1 MKTTIYSILALT
13 LCFCSPKTKTINELD
28 WLIGTRSTEQNGQI
42 IYESWIKTN
51 DQLLSGKSFFIENN
65 DTNILETI
73 EIKIIDNE
81 TFYCPAVVDQN
92 DGESVLFKLTSTDPT
107 KLIFENAQHDFPNK
121 ICYNQEGK
129 NINAWIEGKGRKI
142 PFYMN
147 EIIR

>member
-1 MKTTIYSILALT
+1 MKIIIYSLLVLT

-28 WLIGTRSTEQNGQI
+28 WLIGSRSTEQNGQI
-42 IYESWIKTN
+42 IYESWVKTN
-51 DQLLSGKSFFIENN
+51 DQLLSGKSFFVENN

-107 KLIFENAQHDFPNK
+107 KLVFENAQHDFPKK
-121 ICYNQEGK
+121 ICYYQEGN
-129 NINAWIEGKGRKI
+129 NINASIEGNGKKI
-142 PFYMN
+142 PFYMKG
-147 EIIR
+147 I

>member
-1 MKTTIYSILALT
+1 MKIIIYSLFVLT

-51 DQLLSGKSFFIENN
+51 DQLLSGKSFFVENN

-81 TFYCPAVVDQN
+81 TFYCPLVVDQN
-92 DGESVLFKLTSTDPT
+92 DGEAVLFKLISSDPT
-107 KLIFENAQHDFPNK
+107 KPVFENTLHDFPKK
-121 ICYNQEGK
+121 IVYIKEGN
-129 NINAWIEGKGRKI
+129 NINAWVEGNGKKI
-142 PFYMN
+142 PFYMKSL
-147 EIIR
+147 